1 MQVSVKDEKG
11 DLLPSAIPKVSIVKF
26 SRYASDSYSDDAG
39 GEVEILARIEKNLQ
53 EFRLSGFVL
62 EGISPYAT
70 INQSASAALTRGTL
84 TGMPVV
90 RVGRGNHE
98 GITVTNPN
106 DLFIEGNNLTAT
118 KARLLLMACLMRFG
132 SLGIPVDH
140 DNPTKRDLDAIRSKI
155 AQYQEVFDS
164 H

>member
-1 MQVSVKDEKG
+1 
-11 DLLPSAIPKVSIVKF
+11 
-26 SRYASDSYSDDAG
+26 
-39 GEVEILARIEKNLQ
+39 
-53 EFRLSGFVL
+53 
-62 EGISPYAT
+62 
-70 INQSASAALTRGTL
+70 
-84 TGMPVV
+84 MPVV

-132 SLGIPVDH
+132 SLGIPVDP
-140 DNPTKRDLDAIRSKI
+140 DIPTKRDLDTIRSKI

>member
-1 MQVSVKDEKG
+1 MFPELAQ
-11 DLLPSAIPKVSIVKF
+11 F
-26 SRYASDSYSDDAG
+26 DSYSDDAG
-39 GEVEILARIEKNLQ
+39 SEVEILARIEKNLQ

-62 EGISPYAT
+62 EGISPYA
-70 INQSASAALTRGTL
+70 SHDEPAMAALTQAAL

-132 SLGIPVDH
+132 SLGIPVDP
-140 DNPTKRDLDAIRSKI
+140 DNPTKRDLDTIRSKI